1 MSDKDILADAKEA
14 FQTCIDAESENRKEA
29 LDDLEFVKL
38 NKQWPE
44 QVIKQRQAEGR
55 PCLTIPKLPAFIR
68 QVVNDARQNKP
79 QINVRPVDD
88 SADVETA
95 DIINGI
101 IRNIEQT
108 SNADVAYDTASDFA
122 VSCGIGYFRIDVD
135 FAHDMSMEKELR
147 IKRVSNPFIVYGD
160 PHSLEADS
168 SDWNLA
174 FITEPMSLDVFNRRY
189 KGAEPVKWDD
199 DGYNKLDSNWVED
212 KAIIVAEYWTRDEY
226 DCPIVALSNGMVVEA
241 SVYEA
246 QAEIFAAIGVTV
258 VGERT
263 TKRMKTRQRL
273 MTGAEVLS
281 DNEWAGQYI
290 PVVPVYGEEINI
302 EGKRIFKSLIR
313 DAKDAQRMVN
323 YWRSAAT
330 EMVAL
335 APKAPYIGPKGA
347 FDSDRARWDT
357 ANSRTH
363 AFLEYDPVNGQV
375 PTRQQFA
382 NPAIAEMQEALAASD
397 DIKAI
402 TGMYDASLGQKS
414 NETSGKAIMAR
425 QREGDISTF
434 HFVDNLSRAIRH
446 GGRILIDMIPLVY
459 GDARIVRTLGAEGDV
474 GRAVVGG
481 QSDPRAQQMAMAQKA
496 SRIYDL
502 GVGRYDLAVEAGPSF
517 TTRRQEAAEQMIELI
532 RAVPDAA
539 PLIGDLLV
547 KNLDWPGAEEISTRL
562 KALLPAQFQQD
573 QDTSSFPPE
582 AQQMIAQL
590 QGQLSQMG
598 QAIGQ
603 LQQQAQGHAVKAQAD
618 LQTTQMETTSK
629 EKIAVEQI
637 ASDERIALAKLNLD
651 AQQKDQQR
659 QADAIGATRQQA
671 HDIRMARMVGQAG
684 NSDQPV
690 PGDPF
695 TEIAS
700 GLEALGQSIL
710 AGQSQIAEGQRALAG
725 QVNEATGAIISA
737 VTAPKMLVTDEQ
749 GRPMGVRVVTH

>member
-1 MSDKDILADAKEA
+1 MADKDVLAEAKEA
-14 FQTCIDAESENRKEA
+14 FQTCIDAESENRKEM

-44 QVIKQRQAEGR
+44 QVIKQRRAEGR

-79 QINVRPVDD
+79 QISVRPVDD
-88 SADVETA
+88 SADIETA
-95 DIINGI
+95 NIINGL
-101 IRNIEQT
+101 IRNIEHV

-135 FAHDMSMEKELR
+135 FAHDMSMDKELR
-147 IKRVSNPFIVYGD
+147 IKRVSNPFSVYGD

-174 FITEPMSLDVFNRRY
+174 FITEPMSLDVFNVRY
-189 KGAEPVKWDD
+189 KGAEPVRWED
-199 DGYNKLDSNWVED
+199 DGYNKLDTNWLED
-212 KAIIVAEYWTRDEY
+212 KAIIVAEYWTREEY

-246 QAEIFAAIGVTV
+246 QAQIFAALGVTV
-258 VGERT
+258 INSRT

-281 DNEWAGQYI
+281 DNEWAGQFI

-347 FDSDRARWDT
+347 FDGDRARWDT
-357 ANSRTH
+357 ANSQTH
-363 AFLEYDPVNGQV
+363 SFLEYDGNIPPQ
-375 PTRQQFA
+375 RQQFA

-414 NETSGKAIMAR
+414 NETSGKAILAR

-459 GDARIVRTLGAEGDV
+459 SQARIVRTLGAEGEVDT
-474 GRAVVGG
+474 AVIGS
-481 QSDPRAQQMAMAQKA
+481 QNDPRAQQMQQAQKA
-496 SRIYDL
+496 QRIYDL
-502 GVGRYDLAVEAGPSF
+502 GLGKYDLAVEAGPSF

-539 PLIGDLLV
+539 LLIGDKLV
-547 KNLDWPGAEEISTRL
+547 SNLDWPGAEEIAQRL
-562 KALLPAQFQQD
+562 KTLLPPGIQQAEGMDGIPEEAKGVIAGLQTQLAQCQQ
-573 QDTSSFPPE
+573 
-582 AQQMIAQL
+582 QL
-590 QGQLSQMG
+590 QAAMQEVEANTAKVNAEVAAKKYQIDTETALKREEMARDERLELAKIGSDQRMKQEEQKNKDAEESRRYIQDARLMKMVGGAANGGEMPSDPFDELKQGFAMLAQSVAQSNQML
-598 QAIGQ
+598 A
-603 LQQQAQGHAVKAQAD
+603 
-618 LQTTQMETTSK
+618 
-629 EKIAVEQI
+629 EQI
-637 ASDERIALAKLNLD
+637 A
-651 AQQKDQQR
+651 
-659 QADAIGATRQQA
+659 QATQMIVAAT
-671 HDIRMARMVGQAG
+671 
-684 NSDQPV
+684 
-690 PGDPF
+690 
-695 TEIAS
+695 
-700 GLEALGQSIL
+700 
-710 AGQSQIAEGQRALAG
+710 
-725 QVNEATGAIISA
+725 
-737 VTAPKMLVTDEQ
+737 TAPKELVTDAN
-749 GRPMGVRVVTH
+749 GRPVGMRVVTH